1 MKLFF
6 TYLFSF
12 IFLFNQISHSYTV
25 GKKTNIYQY
34 LNNCNDINEFDK
46 YYRCFYKNLKN
57 KNLDIV
63 FNSPL
68 KRTKLKG
75 RDRDLSTLLIIAQL
89 INVAIDNDFM
99 SDKEGTEEWLKILKS
114 DYSKKIKKQKLDEV
128 INESKC
134 LDKSEFKSFSD
145 CFYKD
150 FRNLNVYKKSDLLTK
165 KRIENLM
172 LNTMHLAEDFE
183 SNLVILKDKE
193 GKIVDS
199 FMGEDDGFT
208 FFLMTMNGLGTDFY
222 KKKDSDINYKKI
234 LIFIAVV
241 VIIALVAKG
250 ALGKSAG
257 KTNVTSG
264 SSTTSSATAK
274 CATGRGVLCRG
285 AGQGIQKTQ
294 WFRYA
299 YSRGLF

>member
-46 YYRCFYKNLKN
+46 YYRCFYENLKN
-57 KNLDIV
+57 KNPDIV
-63 FNSPL
+63 FNYTL
-68 KRTKLKG
+68 KRIKLKG
-75 RDRDLSTLLIIAQL
+75 KDRDLSTLLIIAQL

-114 DYSKKIKKQKLDEV
+114 DYSKKIKKKKLDEV

-183 SNLVILKDKE
+183 SNLVMLKDKE
-193 GKIVDS
+193 GKIEDF

-208 FFLMTMNGLGTDFY
+208 FFLMTMNGLGSDFY

-274 CATGRGVLCRG
+274 CATGSGVLCRG